1 MKIIQAPRKIR
12 KHLDDSESTT
22 NKKERS
28 DLSLMHRP
36 DFSDNESP
44 EHPHFNEEGF
54 DVSQTL
60 SVKPLQGDKRK
71 GNLAASPKSTQQTN
85 IIHKAVDL
93 LARREHSV
101 YELKQKLKLR
111 DYSGS
116 EIRAALEQLIG
127 DGLVSDER
135 FTEAYVRHR
144 ALRGFGPTK
153 IAAELNGK
161 GVDEVLIEQYLEPSS
176 PHWLDLARE
185 AYAKKFGNSSPADY
199 AQWTKRARFLQGRGF
214 TASII
219 QNVCPAIAID

>member
-1 MKIIQAPRKIR
+1 MKIIQAPRKVR
-12 KHLDDSESTT
+12 KQSNASETSTSQQECLELDITDSVANESMLFVTT
-22 NKKERS
+22 NAEECGVPQPTSRAAHLG
-28 DLSLMHRP
+28 DRRP
-36 DFSDNESP
+36 E
-44 EHPHFNEEGF
+44 
-54 DVSQTL
+54 
-60 SVKPLQGDKRK
+60 
-71 GNLAASPKSTQQTN
+71 NLAHNQKSTQQTN